1 MYREMLQM
9 WNMKF
14 MILAIIG
21 ATRVLT
27 KFLKNNLEAIPGKHS
42 VVYPLQKTAVIE
54 ASHTVRKALQ
64 SEARS

>member
-1 MYREMLQM
+1 MYREILQM

-54 ASHTVRKALQ
+54 TSHTVRKALQ
-64 SEARS
+64 SEA